1 LNDVKRYSNDNNKKE
16 HIMKTLA
23 LTLAATL
30 IASTSAFAA
39 NSSFSNGDGSYLQ
52 NGGNL
57 DMEATASIG
66 TDVIDTN
73 AVFTS
78 TEYVNGRDATVK
90 YTLGADGER
99 NIISKSFRSS
109 GR

>member
-1 LNDVKRYSNDNNKKE
+1 
-16 HIMKTLA
+16 MKTLA

-52 NGGNL
+52 NGNNV
-57 DMEATASIG
+57 DMESTASIG
-66 TDVIDTN
+66 TNAIDTS

-78 TEYVNGRDATVK
+78 SEYVNGRDATVK

-109 GR
+109 GH

>member
-1 LNDVKRYSNDNNKKE
+1 
-16 HIMKTLA
+16 MKTLA

-57 DMEATASIG
+57 DREATASIG
-66 TDVIDTN
+66 SVDVIDTN
-73 AVFTS
+73 QVFS
-78 TEYVNGRDATVK
+78 RNEIINGRDATVK
-90 YTLGADGER
+90 FTLGTDGER

-109 GR
+109 SR

>member
-1 LNDVKRYSNDNNKKE
+1 
-16 HIMKTLA
+16 MKTLA

-52 NGGNL
+52 NGNNV

-66 TDVIDTN
+66 SVATIDTTN
-73 AVFTS
+73 IFTVD
-78 TEYVNGRDATVK
+78 EVVHGRDAKVK
-90 YTLGADGER
+90 FTLNADGSR
-99 NIISKSFRSS
+99 NIISESFRSS
-109 GR
+109 DR

>member
-1 LNDVKRYSNDNNKKE
+1 
-16 HIMKTLA
+16 MKTLA

-66 TDVIDTN
+66 TAAAIDTN
-73 AVFTS
+73 HIFTVD
-78 TEYVNGRDATVK
+78 EVVHGRDAKVK
-90 YTLGADGER
+90 FTLNADGSR
-99 NIISKSFRSS
+99 NIISESFRSS
-109 GR
+109 DR